1 MGDVVEG
8 CAEEKVEIRMCKAA
22 KMYEPTSPQISG
34 MWTALGVARE
44 GYWSQEDVE
53 KAILAQARGFQV
65 IPVDELAEF
74 LKQALAPK
82 PSLTKRMT
90 VILTREQKRA
100 AWKEFRPVIN
110 AIGEIS
116 VQEAMDA
123 IERSL

>member
-1 MGDVVEG
+1 MT
-8 CAEEKVEIRMCKAA
+8 AA
-22 KMYEPTSPQISG
+22 L
-34 MWTALGVARE
+34 AVARE

-110 AIGEIS
+110 AIRRNFGTGGNGCY
-116 VQEAMDA
+116 
-123 IERSL
+123 